1 MVPEKPPPGPSPR
14 HALFPGTFD
23 PFTRGHQDLLARAAR
38 LFGRVT
44 VAVARNPEKQSL
56 FSPEERAEL
65 VRGAVAGLEKD
76 LGGRIEVTLI
86 PGLVVQACEDLG
98 ADVIVR
104 GVRSGSDFD
113 AEAQMARTNRALA
126 PRIDTVL
133 LAPAP
138 ELSHVSST
146 LVRQIA
152 SMGGDPA
159 GLVPP
164 NVAAALRAR
173 FPRARPPDPRRP

>member
-1 MVPEKPPPGPSPR
+1 MTSPRIPTRASSAR

-23 PFTRGHQDLLARAAR
+23 PFTRGHQDLVARAAR

-44 VAVARNPEKQSL
+44 VAVARNPEKESL
-56 FSPEERAEL
+56 FSPEERVDLA
-65 VRGAVAGLEKD
+65 RGAVSGIGE
-76 LGGRIEVTLI
+76 IEVTLI
-86 PGLVVQACEDLG
+86 PGLVVQACVDLR

-104 GVRSGSDFD
+104 GVRSGTDFD
-113 AEAQMARTNRALA
+113 LEVQMARTNRGLL
-126 PRIDTVL
+126 PRVDTVL

-138 ELSHVSST
+138 ELAHVSST

-152 SMGGDPA
+152 SLGGDPA

-173 FPRARPPDPRRP
+173 FPRKDA

>member
-1 MVPEKPPPGPSPR
+1 MTSPTSPGSATCAH

-23 PFTRGHQDLLARAAR
+23 PFTLGHLDLVARAAR

-44 VAVARNPEKQSL
+44 VGVARNPEKKSL
-56 FSPEERAEL
+56 FSDEERAEL
-65 VRGAVAGLEKD
+65 ARSAVSGI
-76 LGGRIEVTLI
+76 GGIEVTLI
-86 PGLVVQACEDLG
+86 PGLIVQACEELH

-104 GVRSGSDFD
+104 GVRSGTDFD
-113 AEAQMARTNRALA
+113 FEVQMSRTNRTLL

-152 SMGGDPA
+152 SMGGDPS

-164 NVAAALRAR
+164 NVAKALRGR
-173 FPRARPPDPRRP
+173 FPRARV

>member
-1 MVPEKPPPGPSPR
+1 MSPPRIPPDASSAR

-23 PFTRGHQDLLARAAR
+23 PFTLGHRDLVARAAR

-56 FSPEERAEL
+56 FSAEERAEL
-65 VRGAVAGLEKD
+65 ARGAVSGIGE
-76 LGGRIEVTLI
+76 IEVTLI

-104 GVRSGSDFD
+104 GVRSGTDFD
-113 AEAQMARTNRALA
+113 FEVQMARTNRGLL
-126 PRIDTVL
+126 PRVDTVL

-138 ELSHVSST
+138 ELAHVSST

-152 SMGGDPA
+152 SMGGDA
-159 GLVPP
+159 SGLVPP
-164 NVAAALRAR
+164 NVAQALHAR
-173 FPRARPPDPRRP
+173 FPRTRA

>member
-1 MVPEKPPPGPSPR
+1 MSR

-23 PFTRGHQDLLARAAR
+23 PFTRGHEDLVVRAAR
-38 LFGRVT
+38 LFGKVT
-44 VAVARNPEKQSL
+44 VAVAQNPEKQSL
-56 FSPEERAEL
+56 FSAEERAEL
-65 VRGAVAGLEKD
+65 ARGALSGI
-76 LGGRIEVTLI
+76 GGVSVTLI

-104 GVRSGSDFD
+104 GVRSGTDFD
-113 AEAQMARTNRALA
+113 FEVQMARMNRGLL

-138 ELSHVSST
+138 ELAHVSST

-152 SMGGDPA
+152 SMGGDCS

-164 NVAAALRAR
+164 NVVTALRAR
-173 FPRARPPDPRRP
+173 FPRAR

>member
-1 MVPEKPPPGPSPR
+1 MATPATAAR

-23 PFTRGHQDLLARAAR
+23 PFTRGHLDLVARAAR

-44 VAVARNPEKQSL
+44 VAVAKNPEKSSL

-65 VRGAVAGLEKD
+65 VRGAVSGI
-76 LGGRIEVTLI
+76 GGVEVTLI
-86 PGLVVQACEDLG
+86 PGLVVQACEELG

-104 GVRSGSDFD
+104 GVRGGSDFD
-113 AEAQMARTNRALA
+113 FEVQMARTNQGLL
-126 PRIDTVL
+126 PRIETVL

-152 SMGGDPA
+152 TLGGDPS

-164 NVAAALRAR
+164 NVVSALRAR
-173 FPRARPPDPRRP
+173 FPRRPS